1 MDFRKLSVRLRI
13 AKYLME
19 NFITS
24 NKTNIEKNRKL
35 KKLYC
40 RVGDYKNAV
49 KYAESIYASVSGA
62 DNYHIL
68 KNLYVLSS
76 KVDKSEITTVNDKSE
91 ILDDVIKIIDG
102 INETVCDYD
111 KVKFVKDYIESKGA
125 KPILIFLSGK
135 GEKLKNKNKTERML
149 LSDIDLYNKERPR
162 WSRENN
168 APDYI
173 KKIYGDYQGVDF
185 NALFNSK
192 PPIIKATKVLLRDM
206 ENPYV
211 SVKNGI
217 RTTTYQPD
225 VHDKRILFFGT
236 STTYSVGTSNE
247 DTIVSQV
254 QKEINKYKD
263 NIRVENHG
271 VQGLN
276 LLLAI
281 NNLVQTD
288 IKEGDIVVLFD
299 YDEFSRCQDDSI
311 YNLDLNKFDRGD
323 DFFLDLAKNHCHFS
337 PRGNRVLGES
347 IAKEMLLPIIDKDV
361 TKNSNIILCG
371 KFFQVLENIKYVLFR
386 KTAQSLESCEMK
398 NYLSLLEQHA
408 QDLDLKIGSVAV
420 NCNPITKGHL
430 HLLEYAA
437 KNVDKLFIFVIEED
451 KSFFSFEDRLRLV
464 TESTSHLKNVT
475 VLRGGK
481 FICTELTYPDYFDK
495 ETNEAKAD
503 ASMEAWFFCE
513 YIAPKLNITKIFLGD
528 EPKCM
533 ITNQYNQKMQ
543 ELLPKYGIE
552 VEIIERISS
561 NNEVISAS
569 RVRALLKSGDFEG
582 IRKIVPEPT
591 YRFLINKYQDSAA

>member
-1 MDFRKLSVRLRI
+1 
-13 AKYLME
+13 
-19 NFITS
+19 
-24 NKTNIEKNRKL
+24 
-35 KKLYC
+35 
-40 RVGDYKNAV
+40 
-49 KYAESIYASVSGA
+49 
-62 DNYHIL
+62 
-68 KNLYVLSS
+68 
-76 KVDKSEITTVNDKSE
+76 
-91 ILDDVIKIIDG
+91 
-102 INETVCDYD
+102 
-111 KVKFVKDYIESKGA
+111 
-125 KPILIFLSGK
+125 
-135 GEKLKNKNKTERML
+135 
-149 LSDIDLYNKERPR
+149 
-162 WSRENN
+162 
-168 APDYI
+168 
-173 KKIYGDYQGVDF
+173 
-185 NALFNSK
+185 
-192 PPIIKATKVLLRDM
+192 
-206 ENPYV
+206 
-211 SVKNGI
+211 
-217 RTTTYQPD
+217 
-225 VHDKRILFFGT
+225 
-236 STTYSVGTSNE
+236 
-247 DTIVSQV
+247 
-254 QKEINKYKD
+254 
-263 NIRVENHG
+263 
-271 VQGLN
+271 
-276 LLLAI
+276 
-281 NNLVQTD
+281 
-288 IKEGDIVVLFD
+288 
-299 YDEFSRCQDDSI
+299 
-311 YNLDLNKFDRGD
+311 GD